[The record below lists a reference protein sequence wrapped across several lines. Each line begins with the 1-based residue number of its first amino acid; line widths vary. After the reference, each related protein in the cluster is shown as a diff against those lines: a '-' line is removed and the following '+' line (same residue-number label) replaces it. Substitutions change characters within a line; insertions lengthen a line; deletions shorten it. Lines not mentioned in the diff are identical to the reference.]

1 MDLSFQLI
9 LNWLVLLLMKTY
21 TLSELKELSKANP
34 IIAFDGVCNLCN
46 GFIQWMI
53 KRDKK
58 KKFRYTTLQSKVGDL
73 LVKNIDVKGESVIL
87 VYKER
92 IYTLSDVG
100 LKCMQILG
108 GGWTILYSLIYLPKS
123 FRDFVYKWIAKNRY
137 KWFGKSDV
145 CMMPD
150 PSIKALFI

>member
-1 MDLSFQLI
+1 
-9 LNWLVLLLMKTY
+9 MKTHSI
-21 TLSELKELSKANP
+21 SELKELSKTNP

-46 GFIQWMI
+46 GFIQWLI

-58 KKFRYTTLQSKVGDL
+58 KLFRYTTLQSEVGDL
-73 LVKNIDVKGESVIL
+73 LTKNIDVEGESVIL
-87 VYKER
+87 VYKEE
-92 IYTLSDVG
+92 IYVLSDVG

-108 GGWTILYSLIYLPKS
+108 GGWFVLYSLIILPKN
-123 FRDFVYKWIAKNRY
+123 FRDFVYKWIARNRY

-150 PSIKALFI
+150 ASIKALFI

>member
-1 MDLSFQLI
+1 
-9 LNWLVLLLMKTY
+9 MKVY
-21 TLSELKELSKANP
+21 TLSELKTLSKANP

-46 GFIQWMI
+46 GFIQWLI

-58 KKFRYTTLQSKVGDL
+58 KQFRYTTLQSNLGQVL
-73 LVKNIDVKGESVIL
+73 TKNIDFEGDSVIL
-87 VYKER
+87 VYKEK

-108 GGWTILYSLIYLPKS
+108 GAWTILYGLIYLPKS

-137 KWFGKSDV
+137 KWFGKSDA

>member
-1 MDLSFQLI
+1 M
-9 LNWLVLLLMKTY
+9 NEY
-21 TLSELKELSKANP
+21 TLAEIKSMSQSNP

-46 GFIQWMI
+46 GFIQWLI

-58 KKFRYTTLQSKVGDL
+58 KQFRYTTLQSNTGEILKRTIEVNGD
-73 LVKNIDVKGESVIL
+73 SVLL
-87 VYKER
+87 VYKEQ
-92 IYTLSDVG
+92 IYALSDVG

-108 GGWTILYSLIYLPKS
+108 GGWTILSWLIYLPKG
-123 FRDFVYKWIAKNRY
+123 FRDMVYRYIAENRY

-150 PSIKALFI
+150 PSIKSLFL

>member
-1 MDLSFQLI
+1 
-9 LNWLVLLLMKTY
+9 MKAY
-21 TLSELKELSKANP
+21 TLQELKEMSKANP

-46 GFIQWMI
+46 GFIQWLI

-58 KKFRYTTLQSKVGDL
+58 KQFRYTTLQSKVGEL
-73 LVKNIDVKGESVIL
+73 LVKNMDVEEDSVVL
-87 VYKER
+87 VYKEK

-108 GGWTILYSLIYLPKS
+108 GGWNLVYSLIFLPKKL
-123 FRDFVYKWIAKNRY
+123 RDFVYKWIARNRY
-137 KWFGKSDV
+137 KWFGKSEV
-145 CMMPD
+145 CMIPD